1 MTLPRERQRERG
13 REWKCGREKE
23 SCSGSW
29 QLCLSR
35 LHPHSHSPLA
45 SFPTLLS
52 PLSLP
57 PSPPA
62 ILCQSVTMSWTKRN
76 RSSLNVCQREYA
88 RSIWR
93 PTWRSFTHTFQLRP
107 TSLHSLS
114 SAAVAA
120 AAAVAV
126 AQFQSRLQCPLA
138 RLPPPLP
145 GSISWAFCTQPQPT
159 PQLQPPQPHTRPHAS
174 RTAPTSSGE
183 AAVVATAVAVAVA
196 CPMTVRCRC
205 RCTEANGTRV
215 YLKIQI
221 FLYIF
226 DYSVVYWNVS
236 DKGSLTQ

>member
-13 REWKCGREKE
+13 REWKWGREKE

-45 SFPTLLS
+45 SSPTLLF
-52 PLSLP
+52 PLLSL
-57 PSPPA
+57 SLFPA
-62 ILCQSVTMSWTKRN
+62 TLCQSVTMSWTKRN

-114 SAAVAA
+114 SAAVA
-120 AAAVAV
+120 V
-126 AQFQSRLQCPLA
+126 AQFQSRLQCRLALLPL
-138 RLPPPLP
+138 LLP

-159 PQLQPPQPHTRPHAS
+159 PQLQPPQPHTHPHAS

-205 RCTEANGTRV
+205 CCRCLSAASSASAAVDECVCVCKLNKCTHFCVFVCV
-215 YLKIQI
+215 YKHM
-221 FLYIF
+221 
-226 DYSVVYWNVS
+226 
-236 DKGSLTQ
+236 

>member
-13 REWKCGREKE
+13 REWKWGREKE

-45 SFPTLLS
+45 SSPTLLF
-52 PLSLP
+52 PLLSL
-57 PSPPA
+57 SLFPA
-62 ILCQSVTMSWTKRN
+62 TLCQSVTMSWTKRN

-93 PTWRSFTHTFQLRP
+93 PTWRSFTHTIQLRP

-120 AAAVAV
+120 AVAV

-138 RLPPPLP
+138 FLPLLLP

-159 PQLQPPQPHTRPHAS
+159 PQLQPPQPHTHPHAS

-205 RCTEANGTRV
+205 CCRCLSAASSASAAVDECVCVCKLNKCTHFCVFVCV
-215 YLKIQI
+215 YKHM
-221 FLYIF
+221 
-226 DYSVVYWNVS
+226 
-236 DKGSLTQ
+236 